1 MVLDGDGKQKY
12 VSGPIKPQE
21 LLAKLK
27 KASHP
32 WDGKLCPVVREEY
45 GGLCVLECKECRQP
59 LSANNPSKFF
69 KDHTCKPHN
78 LAKVPTVKAYK
89 SH

>member
-1 MVLDGDGKQKY
+1 V
-12 VSGPIKPQE
+12 PRTP
-21 LLAKLK
+21 
-27 KASHP
+27 
-32 WDGKLCPVVREEY
+32 
-45 GGLCVLECKECRQP
+45 
-59 LSANNPSKFF
+59 PSPF